1 MRKFAQTT
9 ELIDKVLQNKGLEL
23 QVCCRAP
30 TNEVY
35 CLVIKD
41 PGRPSASMRAGQET
55 PVPCLTLVL
64 LMVWSLARKGIGHKP
79 V

>member
-1 MRKFAQTT
+1 MRKFAQTI

-41 PGRPSASMRAGQET
+41 PGRPSALDEGPTRDTNPLPRVGSFSGFAARRERA
-55 PVPCLTLVL
+55 
-64 LMVWSLARKGIGHKP
+64 
-79 V
+79 